1 MKMRLTFLI
10 LASLPAF
17 LSDPH
22 RSQKSTA
29 ARVEHRPTAAQL
41 IIGIWH
47 AEVKSATS
55 IQSYTGLLKNRQGQG
70 AI

>member
-41 IIGIWH
+41 IIDIWH
-47 AEVKSATS
+47 AEVKSTTS